1 MKNIMV
7 CVTVQKTCERLI
19 RRGCRERSAPED
31 ELHVVNVSR
40 SGDKL
45 LGARSDQEALEYLYV
60 ASREAGASM
69 TVLRSEQVLP
79 ALEKYIQEQKISLLI
94 MGTPGRD
101 KPNPIY
107 EQLVK
112 DFPKLEIIIEQ

>member
-7 CVTVQKTCERLI
+7 CVTVQKTCGRLI
-19 RRGCRERSAPED
+19 HRGCSERSAPED

-45 LGARSDQEALEYLYV
+45 WGARSDQEALEYLYV

-79 ALEKYIQEQKISLLI
+79 ALEKYIREQKISLLI

-107 EQLVK
+107 EQLK
-112 DFPKLEIIIEQ
+112 RDFPQLEIIIEQ

>member
-7 CVTVQKTCERLI
+7 CVTVQKTCGRLI
-19 RRGCRERSAPED
+19 RRGCSERSGPED

-69 TVLRSEQVLP
+69 TVLRSESVLP
-79 ALEKYIQEQKISLLI
+79 ALEKYIREQKISLLI

-101 KPNPIY
+101 KPNQIY
-107 EQLVK
+107 EQLVR